1 MRIIHT
7 IAELR
12 AALAGAPKPVLVP
25 TMGNLHEGHL
35 SLVRIALGRRL
46 PVVVTIFVNRLQFA
60 PTDDF
65 DTYPRTLSQDC
76 ALLKKEGC
84 ELVFAP
90 PESEM
95 YPQPQG
101 YEVQPP
107 NALAG
112 ILEGRSRPGFF
123 IGVCTVV
130 LKLFNIVSPE
140 FAVFGKKDYQQLLV
154 IKQMVKQ
161 LALPIEVIG
170 GETVRDPSGLAMS
183 SRNAYLNSAERE
195 EAAQLSGVLRR
206 VVEHIRSGR
215 TDWRE
220 IEHEATE
227 VLMRRGW
234 LPDYVAIRR
243 RSNLGEPDQ
252 NGPLIVLAAAR
263 LGTTRLLDNIEL
275 A

>member
-1 MRIIHT
+1 MRITHT

-12 AALAGAPKPVLVP
+12 AALAGAPKPIVVP
-25 TMGNLHEGHL
+25 TMGNLHQGHL

-65 DTYPRTLSQDC
+65 DEYPRTISQDC
-76 ALLKKEGC
+76 ALLEKEGC
-84 ELVFAP
+84 DLVFAP

-95 YPQPQG
+95 YPEPQG

-107 NALAG
+107 AALAG
-112 ILEGRSRPGFF
+112 SLEGRSRPGFF
-123 IGVCTVV
+123 TGVCTVV
-130 LKLFNIVSPE
+130 LKLLNIVSPE
-140 FAVFGKKDYQQLLV
+140 IAVFGKKDYQQLLV

-206 VVEHIRSGR
+206 AGEDIRSGR

-220 IEHEATE
+220 IEYEATE
-227 VLMRRGW
+227 VLTGRGW

-243 RSNLGEPDQ
+243 RDNLGEPDQ
-252 NGPLIVLAAAR
+252 GGPLIVLAAAR
-263 LGTTRLLDNIEL
+263 LGSTRLLDNIEL

>member
-12 AALAGAPKPVLVP
+12 AALAGAPKPVL
-25 TMGNLHEGHL
+25 
-35 SLVRIALGRRL
+35 IALGRRL